1 MSDSGIV
8 MPKFMW
14 EHKVRQVGAC
24 RCCLGPRGVGG
35 GGLGVCV
42 CVCVWGGGGGGSH
55 GLGFYPMFG
64 QAGPLCCG

>member
-42 CVCVWGGGGGGSH
+42 CVCVWGGGGGG
-55 GLGFYPMFG
+55 
-64 QAGPLCCG
+64 